1 MIPFSIKVFFFK
13 IWQFLLKI
21 STPLLF
27 FSTPELFTGPGSS
40 LRLCEHIAKTG
51 VKNLLVVTD
60 NMLVKIGLLNPM
72 LEKLKQL
79 GVNPMVYDGVQ
90 PNPTIEQ
97 IENGLAILKQNNCT
111 AILAIGGGSS
121 IDAAKVIA
129 ARATNPY
136 KIVHMSVLMRVL
148 FKLLPLY
155 VVPTTAGTGSEVTI
169 AAVVS
174 DPSATRKF
182 AIMSPRLVPIAAA
195 LDGALMTGLPPPI
208 TAATGMDALTHA
220 VEAYI
225 SRNRTKKTD
234 AEALDA
240 TRLIMQNLPTAVKNG
255 ANVEARQNMALA
267 SFKAGVAFTTAGVG
281 YVHAI
286 AHNFGAYYHVPH
298 GLANAIILPRVLE
311 FSKPKLH
318 RAPRQAR
325 GGERPEKR
333 QRERSGIGR
342 RLHPSGARDERGLR
356 HPDAGRQAQG
366 GGHSRDHRQGAVRGA
381 SLLRRA
387 ALHGQARVRGLYPA
401 DAAAGSLKGP
411 EHAHALSLTIIGSS
425 CRQRATN
432 RRGIL
437 SETH

>member
-1 MIPFSIKVFFFK
+1 MIPFSIKVIFFK

-21 STPLLF
+21 ATPLLF
-27 FSTPELFTGPGSS
+27 FSKPQLFTGPGSS
-40 LRLCEHIAKTG
+40 LQLCEHIAGTG
-51 VKNLLVVTD
+51 VKKLLIVTD
-60 NMLVKIGLLNPM
+60 AMLVKIGLLKPM
-72 LEKLKQL
+72 QDKLQQL
-79 GVNPMVYDGVQ
+79 GVSCVVYDGVL

-97 IENGLAILKQNNCT
+97 IETGLTMLKNEGCT

-136 KIVHMSVLMRVL
+136 KIVHMSGLMRVL

-155 VVPTTAGTGSEVTI
+155 AVPTTAGTGSEVTI

-174 DPSATRKF
+174 DPSTTRKF

-195 LDGALMTGLPPPI
+195 LDGALMTGLPAPI

-225 SRNRTKKTD
+225 SRNATKMTD
-234 AEALDA
+234 AEALEA
-240 TRLIMQNLPTAVKNG
+240 TRLIMRNLSTAVKNG
-255 ANVEARQNMALA
+255 SNVEARQNMALA

-311 FSKPKLH
+311 FSKPEVT
-318 RAPRQAR
+318 PRLARLAEVSGLKKGNETQA
-325 GGERPEKR
+325 E
-333 QRERSGIGR
+333 
-342 RLHPSGARDERGLR
+342 L
-356 HPDAGRQAQG
+356 
-366 GGHSRDHRQGAVRGA
+366 
-381 SLLRRA
+381 
-387 ALHGQARVRGLYPA
+387 A
-401 DAAAGSLKGP
+401 DAFINQVRRMNAEFGIPTHVDKLKAADIPAITDKALFEAHLYYAVPRYMDKP
-411 EHAHALSLTIIGSS
+411 ECEAFI
-425 CRQRATN
+425 RQMLPTAA
-432 RRGIL
+432 
-437 SETH
+437 

>member
-1 MIPFSIKVFFFK
+1 MIPFALKVFVFR
-13 IWQFLLKI
+13 IWQFLLKL

-27 FSTPELFTGPGSS
+27 FRTPELFTGPGSS
-40 LRLCEHIAKTG
+40 LQLCEHIARQG

-60 NMLVKIGLLNPM
+60 AMLVKIGLLTP
-72 LEKLKQL
+72 LQDKLKAL
-79 GVNPMVYDGVQ
+79 GVNVVVYDGVM

-97 IENGLAILKQNNCT
+97 IENGLAILQQHQCT

-136 KIVHMSVLMRVL
+136 KIVHMSGLMRVL
-148 FKLLPLY
+148 FKLLPMY
-155 VVPTTAGTGSEVTI
+155 AVPTTAGTGSEVTI

-174 DPSATRKF
+174 DPASTRKF
-182 AIMSPRLVPIAAA
+182 AIMSPRLVPLAAA

-220 VEAYI
+220 VEAYL
-225 SRNRTKKTD
+225 SNNRTKKTD

-240 TRLIMQNLPTAVKNG
+240 TRLIMQNLPTAVKDG
-255 ANVEARQNMALA
+255 KNVEARQNMALA

-311 FSKPKLH
+311 FSKPAVTGRLATLAEVSGLKK
-318 RAPRQAR
+318 
-325 GGERPEKR
+325 GGESAAELADRFIQRIRDMNREFGIPTQVDKLREQDIPEITGKALFEAHLYYAVPRYMDRPECEAFIR
-333 QRERSGIGR
+333 QM
-342 RLHPSGARDERGLR
+342 LPSA
-356 HPDAGRQAQG
+356 PTATA
-366 GGHSRDHRQGAVRGA
+366 
-381 SLLRRA
+381 RA
-387 ALHGQARVRGLYPA
+387 A
-401 DAAAGSLKGP
+401 
-411 EHAHALSLTIIGSS
+411 
-425 CRQRATN
+425 
-432 RRGIL
+432 
-437 SETH
+437 